1 MTDQASN
8 VIKTNVRSA
17 IEAGAAFDKSYVL
30 MNALAAVIACYGLL
44 SDNGSGVIGA
54 MLVAMLLGPIMGVG
68 LALVDGDNPLLR
80 RSAVS
85 ELGGVLLV
93 LGIAVAIG
101 WFHRDVTAGQE
112 LMSRTDVNLPAL
124 MIALAGGAA
133 GAYATIAPNLSAAV
147 VGVAIATALVP
158 PLCTCGIF
166 LARGETDLALGGFML
181 AFANMVA
188 IQVAASVVLW
198 AAGYHRVLRLDRG
211 SNVRVLLRQGVS
223 LFILATLFATLV
235 VQTHHAVRNSLLQ
248 SGIRERLEA
257 VLQEFPGV
265 HLATLHTSRV
275 SGTPIIHAT
284 VQSPKPFTAQEVA
297 KVTQQLALPTD
308 PPSIVRLQVHPTF
321 TEVINTAVNNPT
333 KPVEGQPAGGGQPP

>member
-1 MTDQASN
+1 
-8 VIKTNVRSA
+8 
-17 IEAGAAFDKSYVL
+17 
-30 MNALAAVIACYGLL
+30 
-44 SDNGSGVIGA
+44 
-54 MLVAMLLGPIMGVG
+54 
-68 LALVDGDNPLLR
+68 LR

-166 LARGETDLALGGFML
+166 LARSETDLALGGFML

-198 AAGYHRVLRLDRG
+198 AAGYHRVLRLDRH

-223 LFILATLFATLV
+223 LFILAALFATLV

-284 VQSPKPFTAQEVA
+284 VQSPRPFTAQEVA
-297 KVTQQLALPTD
+297 RVTQQLTLPTD

-321 TEVINTAVNNPT
+321 TEGINTAVNNPT
-333 KPVEGQPAGGGQPP
+333 RPVQGHPAGGGQPP

>member
-1 MTDQASN
+1 MS
-8 VIKTNVRSA
+8 VRSA
-17 IEAGAAFDKSYVL
+17 IEAGATFDKSYVL

-44 SDNGSGVIGA
+44 SDNSSGVIGA

-80 RSAVS
+80 RAAFS

-93 LGIAVAIG
+93 LGIAVVIG

-198 AAGYHRVLRLDRG
+198 MTGYHRVLRLDHP

-223 LFILATLFATLV
+223 LFILAILMVTLV

-248 SGIRERLEA
+248 SGIRDRLVA

-265 HLATLHTSRV
+265 HLATLHVSRA
-275 SGTPIIHAT
+275 SGTPVIHAT
-284 VQSPKPFTAQEVA
+284 VQSPTPLTAAEVA
-297 KVTQQLALPTD
+297 RVSKQLTLPTD
-308 PPSIVRLQVHPTF
+308 PASIVKLQVHPTF
-321 TEVINTAVNNPT
+321 TEVINTGISSPMKPVEDQPSGSQQHPT
-333 KPVEGQPAGGGQPP
+333 KPAPLGG